1 MDEYKLEDNTFMGG
15 WYIPKGVCDEL
26 KEYYD
31 SRKDEHI
38 AGQSGEGLNPDFKKC
53 TELYIKP
60 YEFNDIDRYL
70 FYLQECLDRYK
81 EKYPYADQVNSYSIN
96 SNVKIQHYKPGEAYY
111 AMHMENSGQ
120 PQLVQRHLVF
130 MTYLDTLDNAGTE
143 FYHQK
148 LTTPCEKGLTLI
160 WPAGW
165 THMHRGVT
173 NTVGD
178 KSIIT
183 GWYTFQYTEE
193 QYKNIQDANHSRGIL
208 HEFINN
214 NQ

>member
-1 MDEYKLEDNTFMGG
+1 
-15 WYIPKGVCDEL
+15 
-26 KEYYD
+26 
-31 SRKDEHI
+31 
-38 AGQSGEGLNPDFKKC
+38 
-53 TELYIKP
+53 
-60 YEFNDIDRYL
+60 
-70 FYLQECLDRYK
+70 
-81 EKYPYADQVNSYSIN
+81 
-96 SNVKIQHYKPGEAYY
+96 
-111 AMHMENSGQ
+111 
-120 PQLVQRHLVF
+120 

-193 QYKNIQDANHSRGIL
+193 QYKNIQDANHRHGIL
-208 HEFINN
+208 HEFINKYFYTQRKYPECKSN
-214 NQ
+214 KKQFRISLGIGSSIVSIYES